1 MSNHPTAAPG
11 PTGPWRLLILDRNPD
26 DPKWLIAT
34 VTLAGDTRPAVLD
47 VGGGYTG
54 WMGAGNWVSER
65 VGRPVELEGL
75 HDALV
80 WLIREGRHGHV

>member
-1 MSNHPTAAPG
+1 MTVSSTPARGAS
-11 PTGPWRLLILDRNPD
+11 GPWRVLILDRNPD

-34 VTLAGDTRPAVLD
+34 VALPGDTRPAVLD

-54 WMGAGNWVSER
+54 WMGAGIWVSER

-80 WLIREGRHGHV
+80 WTIREGGPR